1 MSSSKRREQ
10 LYDVKGFDRQ
20 RWKDLVDEGT
30 ELRRAIKRI
39 AQDYSTDWSMDKE
52 IADDKAV
59 EEIKKHAQKKHAGG
73 GGKSSKEE
81 DKDET
86 DQDRTTPH

>member
-10 LYDVKGFDRQ
+10 LYDSKGFDRQ

-30 ELRRAIKRI
+30 ELRRAIKKI
-39 AQDYSTDWSMDKE
+39 AQDYSTNWSMDKE
-52 IADDKAV
+52 VHDDKAI
-59 EEIKKHAQKKHAGG
+59 EEIKKHAQKKH
-73 GGKSSKEE
+73 GGKEEKGSKAE